1 MDEKLKATIEKI
13 KILSEQNKDFAKE
26 MRKMFG
32 SNTSSALSTSIT
44 QQISDDVSAI
54 REALEIRANKSISY
68 DFVRKQRLRDQ
79 LIIDNLRMENAALDL
94 QHSEEERFYTFCINA
109 FYQLEN
115 IINYYFHITYPDI
128 KELVSVIEK
137 YTEQDKNEKGDFS
150 YKKTGKEKS
159 VGDIQIVYKIN
170 AICNVLFPKDKINIT
185 LNQLR
190 NVRNEGEHRC
200 IIIQQEKNEDNHLYK
215 FFKYNSFNTIRI
227 LLKKIVTAI
236 KENIDKPTHQNIELV
251 EATICSILPSSCF
264 VKYYDEKKQIPD
276 NLFKY
281 VKDKQKGDKI
291 KLSIVD
297 GKIIKIIE
305 N

>member
-44 QQISDDVSAI
+44 QQISDDVSVI

-68 DFVRKQRLRDQ
+68 DFVREQRLRDQ

-137 YTEQDKNEKGDFS
+137 YTEQNKNEKGDFS

-159 VGDIQIVYKIN
+159 VGDIEIGHKIN
-170 AICNVLFPKDKINIT
+170 AICNVLFPKDKINMT

-190 NVRNEGEHRC
+190 KVRNEGEHRC
-200 IIIQQEKNEDNHLYK
+200 MIIQQEKNENEKLYN

-227 LLKKIVTAI
+227 LLKKIVAAI
-236 KENIDKPTHQNIELV
+236 KENIGKPIHQNIELV

-264 VKYYDEKKQIPD
+264 VEYYGKIPD